1 MLVGAAATQADGG
14 LVPFSEMED
23 AVASTRSEVRALLDR
38 QSEAVRVKDIDQLMS
53 LYSPDIIY
61 FDVVPPLQFAGSA
74 ALRNRFLQ
82 WFDGYQGSVDMEI
95 RDLNILASGDIAVAH
110 WFSRARGILKSGQE
124 VGSWVRATSC
134 CQRSNHGWLI
144 THEHISLP
152 VDFRS
157 RSAAIDLVP

>member
-1 MLVGAAATQADGG
+1 M
-14 LVPFSEMED
+14 
-23 AVASTRSEVRALLDR
+23 ASTQSEVRALLDR

-74 ALRNRFLQ
+74 ALRSRFLQ
-82 WFDGYQGSVDMEI
+82 WFDGYLGSIDMEI
-95 RDLNILASGDIAVAH
+95 RDLNISASGDIALAH
-110 WFSRARGILKSGQE
+110 WFSRARGTSKSGQE

-134 CQRSNHGWLI
+134 CQRANHGWLI

-152 VDFRS
+152 VDFTS
-157 RSAAIDLVP
+157 RSAAVDLVP